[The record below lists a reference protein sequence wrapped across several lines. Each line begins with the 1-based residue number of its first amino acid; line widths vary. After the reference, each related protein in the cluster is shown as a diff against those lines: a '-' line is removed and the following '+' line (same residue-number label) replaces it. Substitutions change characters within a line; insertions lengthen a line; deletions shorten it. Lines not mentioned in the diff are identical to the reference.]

1 LSRIYIVQDARG
13 ERRLGEVDLPLPV
26 GGTEQG
32 GIVLPELPD
41 DAVVAH
47 IGLADGHA
55 FIQPAQTQTG
65 PRLFHNHEHLTASKW
80 LKSGDVVE
88 AGESVI
94 LWQVQGDQVSISVH
108 ERTAAPALVPPAGPP
123 PVLNRPL
130 PEVLPAKTPAQ
141 GSRALRRVVPVVFLL
156 LLLAVAF
163 VLLATP
169 IALQITPEPER
180 QALQGF
186 PPEVAIGERLLVLP
200 GRYTVTAQRAGY
212 HPLQQEIDVPAG
224 GFQVFELQL
233 EELPG
238 RVGIELQPDVPFQLF
253 VDAAAVATGSDNIA
267 EISGGTHRLRIET
280 ERYLPV
286 EQQLEV
292 AGRGQAQQ
300 LAIAL
305 QPAWARVRIDSQ
317 PPGAAVQVD
326 GAEVGV
332 TPLET
337 ELLQGEH
344 TLVLT
349 LDKYQPLSLQQQVQA
364 GTGLVLDALRLQ
376 PADGRLVLD
385 SDPAGASVSID
396 GAFQGTTPVTLAL
409 ASGSAHVLR
418 LTKPGYQPFDKQL
431 QLDADEELQLEAR
444 LQPQYGIVF
453 VTAQP
458 ADATLRVD
466 GRDKGTATQRL
477 QLTTRSHTLEFS
489 KPGYVSR
496 TVTVTPRSGVS
507 QNVDVTLMTA
517 AQAKT
522 AQQAAATPAVI
533 RSASGQQLR
542 LLRPQ
547 GSFRM
552 GASRREA
559 GRRANESARL
569 VQLDRPFYLAS
580 REVTNAE
587 YRKFN
592 AAHNSGTAEGVS
604 LNADDQPVVNVSWED
619 AARYCNWLSGR
630 DGLPLAYT
638 ETNGR
643 LQPVIPLTTGYRL
656 PSEAEWAYVARKHT
670 RQAEQ
675 TYPWS
680 GSFPPTAVAGN
691 FADASIADTLANT
704 VPDYN
709 DGHRGAAPA
718 GSFPARP
725 DGFYDLGGNVAEW
738 MHDYYAVYPGEAD
751 KLVRDPLGPAS
762 GDHHVVRDSSW
773 RQGTIAELRLS
784 YRDYSR
790 TARPDLGFR
799 IARYAE

>member
-1 LSRIYIVQDARG
+1 LSRVYIVLDGRG
-13 ERRLGEVDLPLPV
+13 ERRLGAQDLPLAV
-26 GGTEQG
+26 GGAESG
-32 GIVLPELPD
+32 GIVLPGLPAN
-41 DAVVAH
+41 AVVAH

-55 FIQPAQTQTG
+55 FIQPAQTEL
-65 PRLFHNHEHLTASKW
+65 PLFHNHEHLAASKW
-80 LKSGDVVE
+80 LKSGDMVE

-108 ERTAAPALVPPAGPP
+108 DRTAAPALVPPADPP
-123 PVLNRPL
+123 PLPGRPL
-130 PEVLPAKTPAQ
+130 PEVPPAGTPAQ
-141 GSRALRRVVPVVFLL
+141 ASRTLRWLVPAVFLL

-169 IALQITPEPER
+169 IVLRITPEPEW

-186 PPEVAIGERLLVLP
+186 PPAVAIGERLLVLP
-200 GRYTVTAQRAGY
+200 GRYTVTAQHAGY
-212 HPLQQEIDVPAG
+212 RPLQQVIDVPAG

-238 RVGIELQPDVPFQLF
+238 RVGIELQPGVAFQLF
-253 VDAAAVATGSDNIA
+253 VDARAVVTGSDNIA
-267 EISGGTHRLRIET
+267 EISGGTHTLRIET
-280 ERYLPV
+280 QRYLPV
-286 EQQLEV
+286 EQQLDV
-292 AGRGQAQQ
+292 AGMGQAQQ

-305 QPAWARVRIDSQ
+305 QPAWARARIDSQ
-317 PPGAAVQVD
+317 PPGAAVAVD
-326 GAEVGV
+326 GAVVGV

-349 LDKYQPLSLQQQVQA
+349 LDKHQPLSLQQQVQA
-364 GTGLVLDALRLQ
+364 GTELVLDALRLQ
-376 PADGRLVLD
+376 PADGRLVLA

-396 GAFQGTTPVTLAL
+396 GAFVGTTPVTVAL
-409 ASGSAHVLR
+409 ASGSAHALR
-418 LTKPGYQPFDKQL
+418 LTKPGYQPFDRQL
-431 QLDADEELQLEAR
+431 QLGADEEQQLEAR

-458 ADATLRVD
+458 ADATLQVD
-466 GRDKGTATQRL
+466 GRESGTATQRL
-477 QLTTRSHTLEFS
+477 QLTTRSHTLTFS
-489 KPGYVSR
+489 KPGYESR

-517 AQAKT
+517 AQART
-522 AQQAAATPAVI
+522 AQRAAATPDVI
-533 RSASGQQLR
+533 RSAAGQQLR

-569 VQLDRPFYLAS
+569 VQLERPFYLAG

-587 YRKFN
+587 YRQFK
-592 AAHNSGTAEGVS
+592 AAHDSGTAEGVS
-604 LNADDQPVVNVSWED
+604 LNADSQPVVNVSWED

-630 DGLPLAYT
+630 DGLKPAYA
-638 ETNGR
+638 EVNGR
-643 LQPVIPLTTGYRL
+643 LQAVTPLTTGYRL
-656 PSEAEWAYVARKHT
+656 PSEAEWAYVARKHGGD
-670 RQAEQ
+670 AEQ
-675 TYPWS
+675 TYPWE
-680 GSFPPTAVAGN
+680 GNFPPRTVVGN
-691 FADASIADTLANT
+691 FADASISDTLANT

-709 DGHRGAAPA
+709 DGYRVAAPA
-718 GSFPARP
+718 GSFTARP
-725 DGFYDLGGNVAEW
+725 EGFYDLGGNVAEW

-762 GDHHVVRDSSW
+762 GDHHVVRGSSW